1 MSDRRRYPRLQ
12 ADVLSRPAGA
22 SLFHHRRNTQDVS
35 LGGMRIFSDDAYPV
49 GSRLDLEV
57 LLPEGVMVRCW
68 AEVVWTVELTA
79 GVPARFDVGLRFTD
93 MAPTDIQLL
102 AAALVPAV

>member
-1 MSDRRRYPRLQ
+1 
-12 ADVLSRPAGA
+12 
-22 SLFHHRRNTQDVS
+22 
-35 LGGMRIFSDDAYPV
+35 MRIFSDDGYPV

-57 LLPEGVMVRCW
+57 LLPGGGMVRCW
-68 AEVVWTVELTA
+68 AEVVWTVELAA
-79 GVPARFDVGLRFTD
+79 GAPARFDVGLRFTD